1 MLFIELCNLLN
12 FDSNLILMMFFI
24 WEVGMLEI
32 ITPTERLF
40 PNIACLTG
48 CIINIVDLVI

>member
-40 PNIACLTG
+40 PNIE
-48 CIINIVDLVI
+48 